1 MVEHSTAD
9 REVTGSNP
17 VAPLLLIIFFNVFLL
32 LFYFLF
38 LIVILKSIE

>member
-17 VAPLLLIIFFNVFLL
+17 VVSYIVFINFETFN
-32 LFYFLF
+32 YDGW
-38 LIVILKSIE
+38 

>member
-17 VAPLLLIIFFNVFLL
+17 VAPLLVIIFLKCVFIISYLNSSFSKQL
-32 LFYFLF
+32 D
-38 LIVILKSIE
+38 K